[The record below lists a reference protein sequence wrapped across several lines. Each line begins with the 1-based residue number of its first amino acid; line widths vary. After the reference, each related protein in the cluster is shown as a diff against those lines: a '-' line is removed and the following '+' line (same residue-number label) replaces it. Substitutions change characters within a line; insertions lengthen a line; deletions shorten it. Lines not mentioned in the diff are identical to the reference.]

1 MNLVTAALR
10 RPFTVLA
17 AILAVALSGMLAV
30 TKMPRDVF
38 PDLGV
43 PIIYVAQPY
52 GGVDPTQ
59 MEGFITYYYEYHF
72 LYITGIE
79 HVESKSVQG
88 NALIKLQFHP
98 GTNMAQAMAE
108 TASYVNRAR
117 AFMPAGT
124 VPPFVTRFDAGSVPV
139 GSLVFASDTKTV
151 AEIQDAALNKVRPL
165 FATLPGVSAPPP
177 FGGSARSIVVHTDP
191 DRLRATGLS
200 PDDVV
205 GAIASANVI
214 SPSGNVRIGNSMP
227 IVPTNSVV
235 PTAKELEDV
244 AIRSNG
250 TQSVFVRDIGT
261 VEDGSDIA
269 TGYALV
275 NGRRTVYIPVTRRA
289 DASTL
294 SVVSLVKQNLAKFQS
309 VLPDGVSVSYQFD
322 QSGLVVG
329 AIGSLLTEGVLGALL
344 TGLMVLLFLR
354 DLRSALI
361 IVVNIPL
368 ALLASTLALSLTG
381 QTINLMTLG
390 GLALAV
396 GILVDEA
403 TVTIENVHTHLA
415 RGKSPARA
423 ALDAGSETALPRLL
437 AMLCI
442 LAVFTPA
449 LFMTG
454 AVRSLFLP
462 FSLAVG
468 FAMAASYLLS
478 STLVPILTVWLLR
491 NKPAHA
497 APQRTGPTAFDSVVS
512 TIIRIRSVALLAYG
526 ILSVVV
532 IALCLRGIGTE
543 IFPHVDAGQF
553 QIRLKAATGT
563 RIERTEEIANQ
574 VLDAVKAEA
583 GANQVEL
590 SLGFV
595 GVQAPSY
602 PINTIHLWTGGPQEA
617 VLQVQLKHGYPGSIE
632 ALKERLRKRIAATMP
647 AVHISFEPSD
657 IISRVMSFGSPT
669 PVEVAVSG
677 VALPACQAYAEKIA
691 AKMAQIPSLR
701 DIQYGQPQDYPTLQV
716 NVDRQKAG
724 VAGIT
729 TQEIA
734 RSTVAATSSSRFTT
748 PVYWADP
755 KSGIAY
761 QVQVDVPIA
770 KMNSVEAIQNIPLG
784 TKTGSALMLR
794 DVATVTPGVAPG
806 EYDRY
811 NSQRMITIT
820 ANISGSDIGTVSRLL
835 DKAIAD
841 AGAPPPKATVAIRG
855 QIPALNEILD
865 GLKSG
870 MLIAAAVILLL
881 LTASFQ
887 SPRLALVVAG
897 SAPAVAAGVLIAL
910 RFTGTSINLQSYMGA
925 IMALGVA
932 VANAILLVSYADR
945 IRRTGAPAAEAAA
958 RAAAGRLRPI
968 VMTSAAMTAG
978 ILPTALG
985 LGEGGAQSAPLGRA
999 VIGGLIASTFTTL
1012 FLLPALF
1019 TALQNRSSIRSA
1031 SLDPDDPESSVF
1043 EAAGQLPA
1051 STPLAEVAQ

>member
-1 MNLVTAALR
+1 MNLVSAALR

-17 AILAVALSGMLAV
+17 VILAVALSAV
-30 TKMPRDVF
+30 LSIAKMPRDVF

-43 PIIYVAQPY
+43 PVIYVAQPY

-88 NALIKLQFHP
+88 NALVKLQFHP

-108 TASYVNRAR
+108 TVSYVNRAR

-177 FGGSARSIVVHTDP
+177 FGGSARSIVIHTDP

-205 GAIASANVI
+205 SAIASANVI
-214 SPSGNVRIGNSMP
+214 SPSGNVRVGSVMP
-227 IVPTNSVV
+227 IVSTNAVA

-244 AIRSNG
+244 AVRSSG
-250 TQSVFVRDIGT
+250 SQSVFVRDIGT
-261 VEDGSDIA
+261 VEDSSDIV

-275 NGRRTVYIPVTRRA
+275 NGRRTVYIPVTKRA

-294 SVVSLVKQNLAKFQS
+294 SVVSLVKQNLSKFQS
-309 VLPDGVSVSYQFD
+309 ILPEGVTVSYQFD
-322 QSGLVVG
+322 QSGLVKG
-329 AIGSLLTEGVLGALL
+329 AISSLLVEGALGAFL

-354 DLRSALI
+354 DLRSAII

-368 ALLASTLALSLTG
+368 ALMASGLALALTG
-381 QTINLMTLG
+381 QTVNLMTLG

-415 RGKSPARA
+415 RGKSAARA
-423 ALDAGSETALPRLL
+423 ALDAGTETALPRLL

-454 AVRSLFLP
+454 AARSLFAP

-468 FAMAASYLLS
+468 FSMAGSYLLS
-478 STLVPILTVWLLR
+478 STLVPILTVWMLKSH
-491 NKPAHA
+491 KPHPHTKTAAHA
-497 APQRTGPTAFDSVVS
+497 RFESVVK
-512 TIIRIRSVALLAYG
+512 RSIQARRPLLAIYV
-526 ILSVVV
+526 LASAAV
-532 IALCLRGIGTE
+532 IYLCLQGIGTE
-543 IFPHVDAGQF
+543 IFPRVEAGQF
-553 QIRLKAATGT
+553 QMRIKAPTGT
-563 RIERTEEIANQ
+563 RIERTEEIANHT
-574 VLDAVKAEA
+574 LEIVKSIASAE
-583 GANQVEL
+583 NVEI
-590 SLGFV
+590 SMGFV

-602 PINTIHLWTGGPQEA
+602 PINTIHLWTGGPHEA
-617 VLQVQLKHGYPGSIE
+617 VLQVQLKHGYNHSVE
-632 ALKERLRKRIAATMP
+632 FVKEMVRQQVAVEMP
-647 AVHISFEPSD
+647 DVHISFEPSD
-657 IISRVMSFGSPT
+657 IISRVMSFGSST
-669 PVEVAVSG
+669 PVEVAIAG
-677 VALPACQAYAEKIA
+677 APLPVCQGYAEKIA

-701 DIQYGQPQDYPTLQV
+701 DIQFGQPLDYPTLQV
-716 NVDRQKAG
+716 NIDRQKAG
-724 VAGIT
+724 MAGVT
-729 TQEIA
+729 TQDVA
-734 RSTVAATSSSRFTT
+734 RSAVAATSSSRFTT

-770 KMNSVEAIQNIPLG
+770 KMNSMESVQNIPLG
-784 TKTGSALMLR
+784 SKSGTPLLLR
-794 DVATVTPGVAPG
+794 DVAAVTPGVSPG

-820 ANISGSDIGTVSRLL
+820 ANISGSNIGTVSEQLK
-835 DKAIAD
+835 KAIAD
-841 AGAPPPKATVAIRG
+841 AGTPPPKTTVAIRG
-855 QIPALNEILD
+855 QIPALDEILS
-865 GLKSG
+865 GLKTG
-870 MLIAAAVILLL
+870 LIIASIVILLL

-897 SAPAVAAGVLIAL
+897 AAPAVAAGVLIAL
-910 RFTGTSINLQSYMGA
+910 RLTGTTLNLQSYMGA

-945 IRRTGAPAAEAAA
+945 LRRTGINASEAAA
-958 RAAAGRLRPI
+958 QAAAARVRPI
-968 VMTSAAMTAG
+968 LMTSAAMIAG
-978 ILPTALG
+978 MLPTALG
-985 LGEGGAQSAPLGRA
+985 LGEGGSQSAPLGRA
-999 VIGGLIASTFTTL
+999 VIGGLAASTAAAL

-1019 TALQNRSSIRSA
+1019 SVLQNRAQISSA
-1031 SLDPDDPESSVF
+1031 SLDPDDPDSSLY
-1043 EAAGQLPA
+1043 EAAQLPA
-1051 STPLAEVAQ
+1051 EATV